1 MAALQIPELNPVLLQ
16 ILADLLPEGFSWGDS
31 LRPDDLL
38 EILIGWDE
46 VRNRAMSEIGR
57 HSGENQL

>member
-1 MAALQIPELNPVLLQ
+1 
-16 ILADLLPEGFSWGDS
+16 LADLLPEGFSWGDS